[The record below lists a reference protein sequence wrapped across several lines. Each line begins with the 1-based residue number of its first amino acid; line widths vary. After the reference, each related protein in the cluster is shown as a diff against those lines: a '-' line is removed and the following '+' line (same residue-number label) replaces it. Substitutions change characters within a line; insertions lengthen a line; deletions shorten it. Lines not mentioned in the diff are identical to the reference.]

1 MSAHYLFITRPGVI
15 VKRYHPQC
23 IALFVSCNAR
33 IRKTMREPGRP
44 MRELGRP
51 MREPGIQSAHE
62 FFAFFKTTLG
72 SSLGLIASKVALEA
86 QQKN

>member
-1 MSAHYLFITRPGVI
+1 
-15 VKRYHPQC
+15 
-23 IALFVSCNAR
+23 
-33 IRKTMREPGRP
+33 MREPGRP